1 MKKVLWF
8 SRHELS
14 QEQMSDLV
22 RIYGPVELTQVNK
35 TVKSAHELSDEIAS
49 HDVIA
54 IVAPLPIQQQFLK
67 VAGEKPVIFCKND
80 RIFDPNDESKVD
92 FSHAGWFQLRRIE
105 VVFERL

>member
-14 QEQMSDLV
+14 QEQMDDLV
-22 RIYGPVELTQVNK
+22 RVYGPVELSQINK
-35 TVKSAHELSDEIAS
+35 TIRSAYELSCEIAS

-67 VAGEKPVIFCKND
+67 LADDKPVIFCKND
-80 RIFDPNDESKVD
+80 RIVSEDGEKVT
-92 FSHAGWFQLRRIE
+92 FSHAGWFQIRKIE
-105 VVFERL
+105 VIFDLL